1 MTATYALGFLLT
13 GVLPVTVLFC
23 WAAALTGDTRPLAP
37 ALAGMAG
44 ALALLAAGLLF
55 VSTGIVINK
64 GEQIA
69 AVTLLAVPPLI
80 FAGLYVRSRVKRKA
94 VKSIPAKG
102 RWILALG
109 PALVGAVVGW
119 EIVLALVIV
128 ALGAVS
134 LFCAVSGRVPAP
146 LPLGKAAVICLS
158 GLPLLVLL
166 DGLRLPRDLVF
177 VLALASLVAGLLIAY
192 KPLAPGTRLSSW
204 KAPKDLRWA
213 LGGAG
218 MLVAAVFAMP
228 SATFGGCVL
237 PVLVAVCAF
246 CAVSGNT
253 RAVMPGVIG
262 LATAVGCGIWASG
275 IRGLDAGAAWFV
287 LLVVL
292 GLPLAVFAGW
302 YVTVVLCGW
311 ETRALPMPGRIAA
324 GVAAL
329 AMACIFAALL
339 RY

>member
-1 MTATYALGFLLT
+1 MTGVYALGFLLT
-13 GVLPVTVLFC
+13 GILPVAVLFC
-23 WAAALTGDTRPLAP
+23 WTAALTGDTRPLAP
-37 ALAGMAG
+37 ALAGIAG
-44 ALALLAAGLLF
+44 AVVLLAAGLLF

-69 AVTLLAVPPLI
+69 AVALLAVPLLI
-80 FAGLYVRSRVKRKA
+80 FAGLYVRSRIKRKV

-102 RWILALG
+102 RWLLALG
-109 PALVGAVVGW
+109 PALVGAVAGW
-119 EIVLALVIV
+119 QIAAALAIV
-128 ALGAVS
+128 ALGAAS

-158 GLPLLVLL
+158 GLPILILL
-166 DGLRLPRDLVF
+166 DGLRLPRDLML
-177 VLALASLVAGLLIAY
+177 VLALASLVACLVIAY
-192 KPLAPGTRLSSW
+192 KPLASGTRLSPW

-218 MLVAAVFAMP
+218 MLVAAVFVMP
-228 SATFGGCVL
+228 DTTFGGYVL
-237 PVLVAVCAF
+237 PVLVAMCAS

-253 RAVMPGVIG
+253 RAVMPGVLG
-262 LATAVGCGIWASG
+262 LATAIGCGIWASG

-302 YVTVVLCGW
+302 QVAIVLCGW

-329 AMACIFAALL
+329 AMACLFAALL
-339 RY
+339 